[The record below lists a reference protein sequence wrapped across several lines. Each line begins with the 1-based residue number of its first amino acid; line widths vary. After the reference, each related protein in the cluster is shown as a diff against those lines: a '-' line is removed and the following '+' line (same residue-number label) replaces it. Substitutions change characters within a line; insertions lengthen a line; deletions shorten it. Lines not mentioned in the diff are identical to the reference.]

1 MKQQFTRK
9 LMLLAV
15 MLLAGVGSSFAFEY
29 GGLTYRVVNNDAKTV
44 KVSYQGSSEMDM
56 NPYTQSSIVIP
67 STVAFNGNTYTVVEI
82 GDYAFKNA
90 SLSSITI
97 PPTVKTI
104 SSSAFSSCQNLTTI
118 DLSDI
123 ESFGTHIFS
132 NCTNL
137 TSVKLPETLQ
147 SIPDAMFSMCSSIT
161 SFTFPENITSI
172 GFSAFEGTGL
182 TSVTIPFDNIGQ
194 NAFWGC
200 KQLTKV
206 TLLGGDYIGGYSG
219 AFGSCDNIN
228 TIICLGRSSGS
239 VDMGFSDNVK
249 ETATVYVP
257 KSQMGNWSSFLN
269 VNEATISNVGK
280 HVIEVYPYDY
290 NGKVL
295 INGEGT
301 DCLYGKTLLADPGS
315 NVEVE
320 FSNNSSSDYYEIE
333 TFTLNGTDM
342 TSSVVDHKYTIKNVS
357 GNQNIQTTWKKI
369 ASYEVNYYAN
379 DYSLGTVYANG
390 KELSMYNNSLK
401 FAAGTNISLSITPKS
416 GYGVGDFNVNYSD
429 KKSDLIHNS
438 DGSYSYSFTLN
449 SKTELSITYAEI
461 WSLTTTFNTG
471 GTVTV
476 GSENVTS
483 GTTKEM
489 AVGSM
494 MNVYIVP
501 NTGYEVTSI
510 LYNGTEVINTAW
522 VKYLPNGSY
531 EIYPTSA
538 QGTTQTLAITFQIVN
553 PTICA
558 NYDTTMGS
566 VSIAGSQLMPTMPQ
580 SFAIGSNVT
589 FTITP
594 NLGYEIN
601 SVMLNGPTSTDITA
615 AVIANGNS
623 HTISNIND
631 NYTINVTFA
640 AIPTPADVTATIGT
654 LGMATLYSPYALD
667 FSGVAGLKAYIVSAF
682 TPANNH
688 VILTPINDVPAKTA
702 VVLVGSAGNYT
713 IPTTTTE
720 TYVANMLKGVD
731 SDVKMNTSDGTF
743 TNYILADGKNGL
755 GFYPID
761 DNTILAAGKA
771 YLAIPNT
778 STSGARQFVSM
789 DIEGTITGIKNI
801 DADVT
806 GKAVYNLNGQRQNS
820 LKKGI
825 NIVGGKKIV
834 VK

>member
-29 GGLTYRVVNNDAKTV
+29 GGLTYRVVDNDAKTV

-104 SSSAFSSCQNLTTI
+104 SSFAFSSCQNLTTI

-147 SIPDAMFSMCSSIT
+147 SIPNAMFSMCSSIT

-206 TLLGGDYIGGYSG
+206 TLLGGGFIGGYSG

-280 HVIEVYPYDY
+280 HVIDVYPYDY
-290 NGKVL
+290 NGRVL
-295 INGEGT
+295 INGEFT

-320 FSNNSSSDYYEIE
+320 FVNNSSSDYYEIE

-342 TSSVVDHKYTIKNVS
+342 TSSIVDNKYTIKNVS
-357 GNQNIQTTWKKI
+357 GNQNIQTTWQI
-369 ASYEVNYYAN
+369 GASYNLNVTNSNCEVFINGSQTWGGGKYPAN
-379 DYSLGTVYANG
+379 KNVTVLIKPN
-390 KELSMYNNSLK
+390 
-401 FAAGTNISLSITPKS
+401 T
-416 GYGVGDFNVNYSD
+416 GYGISSFNVNYND
-429 KKSDLIHNS
+429 KKGDLVANS
-438 DGSYSYSFTLN
+438 DGSYSYTFM
-449 SKTELSITYAEI
+449 LSSDTNIDVYCAEK
-461 WSLTTTFNTG
+461 WNLTTTFNTG

-476 GSENVTS
+476 GGESVTS
-483 GTTKEM
+483 GTSKEI
-489 AVGSM
+489 VGAMSEVVVKA
-494 MNVYIVP
+494 NQ
-501 NTGYEVTSI
+501 GYEITSV
-510 LYNGTEVINTAW
+510 LYNGTEYLANMNTW
-522 VKYLPNGSY
+522 SSGEKVFWPS
-531 EIYPTSA
+531 SD
-538 QGTTQTLAITFQIVN
+538 QGDNQTLVVTFTVVN
-553 PTICA
+553 PTISA

-566 VSIAGSQLMPTMPQ
+566 VSIAGSQLMPGTTQ
-580 SFAIGSNVT
+580 SYAIGSNVT
-589 FTITP
+589 FTVTP
-594 NLGYEIN
+594 FLGYEIQQ
-601 SVMLNGPTSTDITA
+601 VMLYAADGTATDITT
-615 AVIANGNS
+615 AVKTNGNS
-623 HTISNIND
+623 YTISNIGGS
-631 NYTINVTFA
+631 YSINVMFGT
-640 AIPTPADVTATIGT
+640 IPTPADITATIGT

-682 TPANNH
+682 TPANNRA
-688 VILTPINDVPAKTA
+688 ILTQVYDVPAKTS
-702 VVLVGSAGNYT
+702 VVLVGAAADYT
-713 IPTTTTE
+713 IPTTTTK
-720 TYVANMLKGVD
+720 TYVANLLRGADCDM
-731 SDVKMNTSDGTF
+731 KMNSTDGVY
-743 TNYILADGKNGL
+743 TNYILADGTNGL
-755 GFYPID
+755 GFYVIQD
-761 DNTILAAGKA
+761 GSTLNAGKA
-771 YLAIPNT
+771 YLAIPNDAT
-778 STSGARQFVSM
+778 SPAPSFVVM
-789 DIEGTITGIKNI
+789 NLNGM
-801 DADVT
+801 DVT
-806 GKAVYNLNGQRQNS
+806 GIESIEKAASNMAGNAIYNLNGQRQS
-820 LKKGI
+820 GLKKGI